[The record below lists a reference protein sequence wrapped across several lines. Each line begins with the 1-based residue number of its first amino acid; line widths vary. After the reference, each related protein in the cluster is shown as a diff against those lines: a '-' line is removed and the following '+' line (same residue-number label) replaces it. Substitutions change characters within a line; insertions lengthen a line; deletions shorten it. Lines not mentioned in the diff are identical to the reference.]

1 MPTVPTP
8 LRVILGLA
16 ATAADEVRKLP
27 ESLPALAT
35 NAPMVAVSSAMQ
47 ASMKVQQRV
56 AELAARGDELLLQLR
71 GAPAEAPSWA
81 TFDETPAV
89 APDLDAKPATV
100 AATRPASPSSSA
112 RAAFDRIDYEHT
124 GYDDGDSDRRR
135 WDAVGV
141 GGADVR
147 PGVGSLEAESLEA
160 MSADAEVA
168 GPDENGAWVETL
180 TEIPPVPQEF
190 DEPTLFSTTTDEAA
204 TTPTSNT
211 PAAEVPAKKAPAK
224 KAPATTVPATTVPA
238 KKAPAKKVPAKKV
251 PAKQVPA
258 KNVPAKKVPANKVP
272 AKKAPATTVPAK
284 KVPAQKVPAK
294 KVPAKKV
301 PVAPTPSGAARGATA
316 TKSGPRTSTR
326 RAEPLTTA
334 ARRLD
339 PLAQPNPV
347 TMAAEIER
355 ASEAD
360 LDGG

>member
-71 GAPAEAPSWA
+71 GVPAEAPSWA

-204 TTPTSNT
+204 TTPTSHT

-251 PAKQVPA
+251 PAK
-258 KNVPAKKVPANKVP
+258 NVPAKKVPAKKVP

-301 PVAPTPSGAARGATA
+301 PVAPSPSGTARGATA
-316 TKSGPRTSTR
+316 TKSGPRTTSTR